1 MAKKTRKG
9 VIYPKIL
16 TKKTKQICPTCGIGF
31 SDLAEVFA
39 VRLKG
44 VETYWHIECLVIE
57 VKEALDLANIGKKI
71 KTEPITPEVK
81 EGQDTQE
88 EAVLEDDYPEPSSSE
103 PKYCDC
109 ETDIDSDE
117 C

>member
-1 MAKKTRKG
+1 MAKKTHKG

-16 TKKTKQICPTCGIGF
+16 TKKTKQICPKCGIGF
-31 SDLAEVFA
+31 SDLAEVFT

-44 VETYWHIECLVIE
+44 VETYWHIKCLVME
-57 VKEALDLANIGKKI
+57 LKEALELVNIGKED
-71 KTEPITPEVK
+71 KTELITPEVK
-81 EGQDTQE
+81 EEQDMQE
-88 EAVLEDDYPEPSSSE
+88 EAVLEDDYPEPSSPE

-109 ETDIDSDE
+109 ETDLGSDE